1 MIKRF
6 FILSSLCMVLGV
18 SAQKSHTVV
27 QGDNPYNIAKK
38 YGITV
43 DELLKLNPKHK
54 DGKLAIGDVLT
65 VKSEKTAAAAVTKST
80 PVQKA
85 TVSTST
91 SSLGKIVLQ
100 PKQTVY
106 GITKQYRISETDLRK
121 LNPELD
127 SHMKI
132 GDEITLPLAS
142 IKKYGGAQQAVTTAE
157 KHVEAIAEKTNV
169 PATSTPVTTAVEG
182 ESYVIQSKDNY
193 YRITKQF
200 GISQQDLYA
209 LNPGLEEKGLKPG
222 DTIKIKRSNT
232 STNTDIVAETPNPK
246 AKMDSGN
253 EKSTTSSNVAVGD
266 DYVTYTVQ
274 QGDTVFSIVNKFGV
288 SIDEL
293 IALNPDLSHGLK
305 TGMVLKIKKQD
316 AAYIKKNGDALSV
329 ILMLPFG
336 YSTNETQYRG
346 MALDFLTGAKLA
358 IERNAR
364 GGQKLDIKVVDSG
377 NEASFKNSLTQINPE
392 NTDLIIGPFF
402 KSNVIDVLDF
412 TKNQKIPIV
421 APFANSPELY
431 NYSNLIIVETNNQ
444 TYADKIV
451 EEVKGIYSDQKIY
464 IVADAKKENA
474 NYIKAGLEKAVK
486 NPNIIIVNSP
496 ADIQPDQNM
505 MTGQS
510 APVIA
515 ILANDDNAAGDAFA
529 NRIAAVSKE
538 VQGMKAFSMF
548 YSPTFEKKVDE
559 LSQASLVY
567 LMDRKINT
575 DGSFEK
581 EILAAY
587 KSKYC
592 KTPPKYA
599 IVGFDVVNDM
609 LTREN
614 KKGEIFKQMNKV
626 QTQLATKFE
635 FVKSKANGAYVNTGY
650 RVIRLVP

>member
-38 YGITV
+38 YGMTV

-54 DGKLAIGDVLT
+54 DGKLAIGDVLAVKTEKAVAPAAPKT
-65 VKSEKTAAAAVTKST
+65 VVPEKVGTIAG
-80 PVQKA
+80 
-85 TVSTST
+85 TSV
-91 SSLGKIVLQ
+91 GKIILQ
-100 PKQTVY
+100 PKQTIY

-142 IKKYGGAQQAVTTAE
+142 IKKYGGDQPIVTATTATVA
-157 KHVEAIAEKTNV
+157 KPVE
-169 PATSTPVTTAVEG
+169 TAVEKTVTAVSTTPAAEG
-182 ESYVIQSKDNY
+182 EAYVIQAKDNY

-222 DTIKIKRSNT
+222 DTIKIKRSAT
-232 STNTDIVAETPNPK
+232 ESVAETTNSK
-246 AKMDSGN
+246 TKVDSGN
-253 EKSTTSSNVAVGD
+253 ENSSTVSNNVSVDD

-293 IALNPDLSHGLK
+293 IALNPDLSKGLK
-305 TGMVLKIKKQD
+305 SGMVLKIKKQD
-316 AAYIKKNGDALSV
+316 PVYVKKNGEALSV
-329 ILMLPFG
+329 VLMLPFG

-412 TKNQKIPIV
+412 TKNQKIPVV
-421 APFANSPELY
+421 APFANTPELY

-444 TYADKIV
+444 TYADKLV
-451 EEVKGIYSDQKIY
+451 EEVKSVYSDQKIY
-464 IVADAKKENA
+464 VVADAKKENA
-474 NYIKAGLEKAVK
+474 NYIKSGLEKAVK
-486 NPNIIIVNSP
+486 NPNVVIVNSP
-496 ADIQPDQNM
+496 ADIQLDQNM

-515 ILANDDNAAGDAFA
+515 VLANDDMGEAFA
-529 NRIAAVSKE
+529 NKVIALSKE
-538 VQGMKAFSMF
+538 VQGVKAFSMF
-548 YSPTFEKKVDE
+548 YSPVFEKKVDD

-614 KKGEIFKQMNKV
+614 RKGEIFKQMNKV

>member
-6 FILSSLCMVLGV
+6 FILSSLCVVLGM

-27 QGDNPYNIAKK
+27 KGDTPYNIAKK
-38 YGITV
+38 YGLTV
-43 DELLKLNPKHK
+43 EELLKLNPKVK
-54 DGKLAIGDVLT
+54 DGKLALGDVLT
-65 VKSEKTAAAAVTKST
+65 VKNDKAASASSKT
-80 PVQKA
+80 PVASKPANNSQ
-85 TVSTST
+85 
-91 SSLGKIVLQ
+91 LGKIILQ
-100 PKQTVY
+100 PKQTIY

-127 SHMKI
+127 AHMKI
-132 GDEITLPLAS
+132 GDEITLPLES
-142 IKKYGGAQQAVTTAE
+142 IKKYGGDQNITVHTSPVEKPVETVAETHTTKASEDEYIVQQ
-157 KHVEAIAEKTNV
+157 
-169 PATSTPVTTAVEG
+169 
-182 ESYVIQSKDNY
+182 KDNY
-193 YRITKQF
+193 YRISRQFNITKEELF
-200 GISQQDLYA
+200 A

-222 DTIKIKRSNT
+222 ETIKIKKAGAKNSGA
-232 STNTDIVAETPNPK
+232 DIFEENSNPK
-246 AKMDSGN
+246 TKVDSGN
-253 EKSTTSSNVAVGD
+253 ERSTNVTNTVADD

-274 QGDTVFSIVNKFGV
+274 QGDTVFSIVNKFGIT
-288 SIDEL
+288 IDEL
-293 IALNPDLSHGLK
+293 TALNPELSKGLK
-305 TGMVLKIKKQD
+305 TGMVLKIKKLD
-316 AAYIKKNGDALSV
+316 PAYVKKNGDALSV
-329 ILMLPFG
+329 VMMLPFG
-336 YSTNETQYRG
+336 YSTGETQYRT

-364 GGQKLDIKVVDSG
+364 NGQKLDIKIVDSG
-377 NEASFKNSLTQINPE
+377 NEASFRNSLTQINPD

-402 KSNVIDVLDF
+402 KSNVVDVLDF

-431 NYSNLIIVETNNQ
+431 NYSNLIIVETNDQ

-451 EEVKGIYSDQKIY
+451 EEVKSAFSDQKIY
-464 IVADAKKENA
+464 IVADSKKENA
-474 NYIKAGLEKAVK
+474 NYIKAGLEKTLR
-486 NPNIIIVNSP
+486 NPNITIVNSS
-496 ADIQPDQNM
+496 ADIQLDKNM

-515 ILANDDNAAGDAFA
+515 ILASDSDTAGEAFA
-529 NRIAAVSKE
+529 NRVIALSKE
-538 VQGMKAFSMF
+538 VQGVKAFSMH
-548 YSPTFEKKVDE
+548 YAPVFEKKVDD
-559 LSQASLVY
+559 LSQANLVY

-575 DGSFEK
+575 EGSFEK

-587 KSKYC
+587 KNKYC
-592 KTPPKYA
+592 KTPPKFA
-599 IVGFDVVNDM
+599 IVGFDIVNDM

>member
-38 YGITV
+38 YGMTV

-65 VKSEKTAAAAVTKST
+65 IKSD
-80 PVQKA
+80 KA
-85 TVSTST
+85 TAPVAAKAVVAEKVKTTPATSAA
-91 SSLGKIVLQ
+91 LGKIVLQ
-100 PKQTVY
+100 PKQTIY

-142 IKKYGGAQQAVTTAE
+142 IKKYGDSQQVIAAE
-157 KHVEAIAEKTNV
+157 KPAETVVEKPTTVITTNTV
-169 PATSTPVTTAVEG
+169 APVEG
-182 ESYVIQSKDNY
+182 ETYVIQAKDNY

-200 GISQQDLYA
+200 GINQQDLFA

-222 DTIKIKRSNT
+222 ETIKIKK
-232 STNTDIVAETPNPK
+232 STPAAESVVAEPEPVNPK
-246 AKMDSGN
+246 TKVDSGN
-253 EKSTTSSNVAVGD
+253 DRSSSASGNVVAGD

-274 QGDTVFSIVNKFGV
+274 QGDTVFSIVNRFGV
-288 SIDEL
+288 SIDDL
-293 IALNPDLSHGLK
+293 IALNPELSHGLK
-305 TGMVLKIKKQD
+305 SGMVLKIKKQD
-316 AAYIKKNGDALSV
+316 PAYVKKNGDALSV
-329 ILMLPFG
+329 VLMLPFG

-358 IERNAR
+358 IERNAK

-412 TKNQKIPIV
+412 TKNQKIPVV
-421 APFANSPELY
+421 APFANTPELY

-451 EEVKGIYSDQKIY
+451 EEVKAVYSDQKIY
-464 IVADAKKENA
+464 VVADTKKENA
-474 NYIKAGLEKAVK
+474 NYIKAGLEKTLK
-486 NPNIIIVNSP
+486 NPNVVIVTSP
-496 ADIQPDQNM
+496 ADIQLDQNM
-505 MTGQS
+505 MTGQA

-515 ILANDDNAAGDAFA
+515 VLANDDMGDAFA
-529 NRIAAVSKE
+529 NKVIALSKE
-538 VQGMKAFSMF
+538 AQGVKAFSMF
-548 YSPTFEKKVDE
+548 YAPVFEKKVDD

-575 DGSFEK
+575 DGNFEK

-592 KTPPKYA
+592 KIPPKYA

-614 KKGEIFKQMNKV
+614 KKGEIFRQMNKV

>member
-27 QGDNPYNIAKK
+27 KGDTPYNIAKK
-38 YGITV
+38 YGLTV
-43 DELLKLNPKHK
+43 DELLKLNPKVK
-54 DGKLAIGDVLT
+54 DGKLAVGDVLT
-65 VKSEKTAAAAVTKST
+65 VKNDKTSASVPKAAVSTK
-80 PVQKA
+80 PVNNSQ
-85 TVSTST
+85 V
-91 SSLGKIVLQ
+91 GKIVLQ
-100 PKQTVY
+100 PKQTIY
-106 GITKQYRISETDLRK
+106 GITKQYRISESDLRK

-132 GDEITLPLAS
+132 GDEITLPLES
-142 IKKYGGAQQAVTTAE
+142 IKKYGGDQQQTVVASTSVTKPVETAIE
-157 KHVEAIAEKTNV
+157 
-169 PATSTPVTTAVEG
+169 TPVAATVSEG
-182 ESYVIQSKDNY
+182 EYIVQAKDNY
-193 YRITKQF
+193 YRISKQF
-200 GISQQDLYA
+200 DITKEELFA
-209 LNPGLEEKGLKPG
+209 LNPGLEDKGLKPG
-222 DTIKIKRSNT
+222 EKISVKKSNK
-232 STNTDIVAETPNPK
+232 NTVSEAVVNSKE
-246 AKMDSGN
+246 KMDSGN
-253 EKSTTSSNVAVGD
+253 EKSSASTNVVAGD

-274 QGDTVFSIVNKFGV
+274 QGDTVFSIVNKFGIT
-288 SIDEL
+288 IDEL

-305 TGMVLKIKKQD
+305 TGMVLKIKKLD
-316 AAYIKKNGDALSV
+316 PAYVKKSGDALSV
-329 ILMLPFG
+329 VLMLPFG
-336 YSTNETQYRG
+336 YSTNETQYRT

-364 GGQKLDIKVVDSG
+364 NGQKLDIKIVDSG
-377 NEASFKNSLTQINPE
+377 NEASFQNSLTQINPD

-402 KSNVIDVLDF
+402 KSNVVDVLNF

-431 NYSNLIIVETNNQ
+431 NYSNLIIVETSDN

-451 EEVKGIYSDQKIY
+451 EEVKAAYSDQKIY
-464 IVADAKKENA
+464 IVADSKKENA
-474 NYIKAGLEKAVK
+474 GYIKAGLEKIIK
-486 NPNIIIVNSP
+486 NPSVVIVDSP
-496 ADIQPDQNM
+496 ADIKLDQNM

-515 ILANDDNAAGDAFA
+515 ILASDNDAIGEAFA
-529 NRIAAVSKE
+529 NKVIALSKE
-538 VQGMKAFSMF
+538 VQGVKAFSMH
-548 YSPTFEKKVDE
+548 YVPVFEKKVDD
-559 LSQASLVY
+559 LSQANLVY

-575 DGSFEK
+575 EGSFEK
-581 EILAAY
+581 EILADY

-592 KTPPKYA
+592 KTPPRYA

>member
-38 YGITV
+38 YGMTV

-65 VKSEKTAAAAVTKST
+65 IKSDKAATPVVTKTAPAEKVTST
-80 PVQKA
+80 A
-85 TVSTST
+85 ST

-100 PKQTVY
+100 PKQTIY

-142 IKKYGGAQQAVTTAE
+142 IKKYGGEQQAVPAE
-157 KHVEAIAEKTNV
+157 KHAEPAVEKNIT
-169 PATSTPVTTAVEG
+169 TITPTTVTTAVEG
-182 ESYVIQSKDNY
+182 ESYVIQAKDNY

-222 DTIKIKRSNT
+222 ETIKVKTSNT
-232 STNTDIVAETPNPK
+232 NTNTDSVAESVNPK

-253 EKSTTSSNVAVGD
+253 EKSTASSNVAAGD

-316 AAYIKKNGDALSV
+316 AAYSKKNGDALSV

-336 YSTNETQYRG
+336 YSTNETQYRT

-364 GGQKLDIKVVDSG
+364 GGQKLDIKIVDSG
-377 NEASFKNSLTQINPE
+377 NEASFKNSLTQINPD

-412 TKNQKIPIV
+412 TKNQKIPVV
-421 APFANSPELY
+421 APFANTPELY

-464 IVADAKKENA
+464 VVADAKKENA

-515 ILANDDNAAGDAFA
+515 ILANDDNATGDAFA
-529 NRIAAVSKE
+529 NRVIAISKE
-538 VQGMKAFSMF
+538 VQGVKAFSMF

-575 DGSFEK
+575 EGGFEK

>member
-43 DELLKLNPKHK
+43 DELLKLNPKFK
-54 DGKLAIGDVLT
+54 DGKLAIGDILT
-65 VKSEKTAAAAVTKST
+65 IKSDKVTAPVVTKTAVAEKVKTNTNA
-80 PVQKA
+80 
-85 TVSTST
+85 
-91 SSLGKIVLQ
+91 SLGKIVLQ
-100 PKQTVY
+100 PKQTIY

-142 IKKYGGAQQAVTTAE
+142 IKKYGDSQQVIATE
-157 KHVEAIAEKTNV
+157 KPVE
-169 PATSTPVTTAVEG
+169 TPVVKEVTATPPAVAVEG
-182 ESYVIQSKDNY
+182 ETYVIQAKDNY

-200 GISQQDLYA
+200 GVTQQDLFA

-222 DTIKIKRSNT
+222 DSIKIKKSNT
-232 STNTDIVAETPNPK
+232 DTVAEPVNPK
-246 AKMDSGN
+246 TKIDSGN
-253 EKSTTSSNVAVGD
+253 EKSSSSNVVVGD

-288 SIDEL
+288 SIDDL

-305 TGMVLKIKKQD
+305 SGMVLKIKKQD
-316 AAYIKKNGDALSV
+316 PAYVKKNGDALSV
-329 ILMLPFG
+329 VLMLPFG

-364 GGQKLDIKVVDSG
+364 GGQKLDIKIVDSG
-377 NEASFKNSLTQINPE
+377 NEASFKNSLTQINPD

-451 EEVKGIYSDQKIY
+451 EEVKGVYSDQKIY

-474 NYIKAGLEKAVK
+474 NYIKAGLEKSVK
-486 NPNIIIVNSP
+486 NPNVVIVNSP
-496 ADIQPDQNM
+496 AEIQLDQNM

-515 ILANDDNAAGDAFA
+515 VLANDNDSMGEAFA
-529 NRIAAVSKE
+529 NRMIALSKE
-538 VQGMKAFSMF
+538 VQGVKAFSLF
-548 YSPTFEKKVDE
+548 YSPIFEKKVDD

-575 DGSFEK
+575 DGGFEK

-587 KSKYC
+587 KTKYC

>member
-1 MIKRF
+1 
-6 FILSSLCMVLGV
+6 MVLGV
-18 SAQKSHTVV
+18 SAQNSHTVV
-27 QGDNPYNIAKK
+27 KGDNPYNIAKK

-43 DELLKLNPKHK
+43 DELLKLNPKFK
-54 DGKLAIGDVLT
+54 DGKLAIGDVVMVKAEKHT
-65 VKSEKTAAAAVTKST
+65 VPASKPAVVEKAKPGHANAQV
-80 PVQKA
+80 
-85 TVSTST
+85 
-91 SSLGKIVLQ
+91 GKIILQ
-100 PKQTVY
+100 PKQTIY

-127 SHMKI
+127 THMKI
-132 GDEITLPLAS
+132 GDEITLPLDS
-142 IKKYGGAQQAVTTAE
+142 IKKYGGEQQAVSAAVVTKSAE
-157 KHVEAIAEKTNV
+157 THTETSAAVVT
-169 PATSTPVTTAVEG
+169 PAEG
-182 ESYVIQSKDNY
+182 EDYVIQSKDNY

-200 GISQQDLYA
+200 GISQQELFA

-222 DTIKIKRSNT
+222 ETIRIKR
-232 STNTDIVAETPNPK
+232 TNTDATVVSEPVNPK
-246 AKMDSGN
+246 TKIDSGN
-253 EKSTTSSNVAVGD
+253 EKSTTADVTAVAD

-293 IALNPDLSHGLK
+293 IALNPDLSKGLK

-316 AAYIKKNGDALSV
+316 PAYVKKSGDALSV
-329 ILMLPFG
+329 VLMLPFG
-336 YSTNETQYRG
+336 YSTNETQYRS

-364 GGQKLDIKVVDSG
+364 GGQKLDIKIVDSG
-377 NEASFKNSLTQINPE
+377 NEASFKNSMTQINPD

-412 TKNQKIPIV
+412 TKNQKIPVV

-431 NYSNLIIVETNNQ
+431 NYNNLIIVETNDQ

-451 EEVKGIYSDQKIY
+451 EEVKAIYSDQKIY
-464 IVADAKKENA
+464 VVADSKKEIA
-474 NYIKAGLEKAVK
+474 NYIKGGLEKAVK

-496 ADIQPDQNM
+496 SEIQLDKNM

-515 ILANDDNAAGDAFA
+515 ILASDNDAVGEAFA
-529 NRIAAVSKE
+529 NKTIALSKE
-538 VQGMKAFSMF
+538 VQGVKAFSMY
-548 YSPTFEKKVDE
+548 YSPVFEKKVDE

-567 LMDRKINT
+567 LMDRKINA

-592 KTPPKYA
+592 KVPPKYA

>member
-38 YGITV
+38 YGMTV

-65 VKSEKTAAAAVTKST
+65 IKSD
-80 PVQKA
+80 KA
-85 TVSTST
+85 TAPVAAKAVVAEKVKTTPATSAA
-91 SSLGKIVLQ
+91 LGKIVLQ
-100 PKQTVY
+100 PKQTIY

-142 IKKYGGAQQAVTTAE
+142 IKKYGDSQQVIAAE
-157 KHVEAIAEKTNV
+157 KPAETVVEKPTTVITTNTV
-169 PATSTPVTTAVEG
+169 APVEG
-182 ESYVIQSKDNY
+182 ETYVIQAKDNY

-200 GISQQDLYA
+200 GINQQDLFA

-222 DTIKIKRSNT
+222 ETIKIKK
-232 STNTDIVAETPNPK
+232 STPATESVVAEPEPVNPK
-246 AKMDSGN
+246 TKVDSGN
-253 EKSTTSSNVAVGD
+253 DRSSSASGNVVAGD

-274 QGDTVFSIVNKFGV
+274 QGDTVFSIVNRFGV
-288 SIDEL
+288 SIDDL
-293 IALNPDLSHGLK
+293 IALNPELSHGLK
-305 TGMVLKIKKQD
+305 SGMVLKIKKQD
-316 AAYIKKNGDALSV
+316 PAYVKKNGDALSV
-329 ILMLPFG
+329 VLMLPFG

-358 IERNAR
+358 IERNAK

-412 TKNQKIPIV
+412 TKNQKIPVV
-421 APFANSPELY
+421 APFANTSELY

-451 EEVKGIYSDQKIY
+451 EEVKAVYSDQKIY
-464 IVADAKKENA
+464 VVADTKKENA
-474 NYIKAGLEKAVK
+474 NYIKAGLEKTLK
-486 NPNIIIVNSP
+486 NPNVVIVTSP
-496 ADIQPDQNM
+496 ADIQLDQNM
-505 MTGQS
+505 MTGQA

-515 ILANDDNAAGDAFA
+515 VLANDDMGDAFA
-529 NRIAAVSKE
+529 NKVIALSKE
-538 VQGMKAFSMF
+538 AQGVKAFSMF
-548 YSPTFEKKVDE
+548 YAPVFEKKVDD

-575 DGSFEK
+575 DGNFEK

-592 KTPPKYA
+592 KIPPKYA

-614 KKGEIFKQMNKV
+614 KKGEIFRQMNKV

>member
-38 YGITV
+38 YGMTV

-65 VKSEKTAAAAVTKST
+65 IKSD
-80 PVQKA
+80 KA
-85 TVSTST
+85 TAPVAAKAVVAEKVKTTPATSAA
-91 SSLGKIVLQ
+91 LGKIVLQ
-100 PKQTVY
+100 PKQTIY

-142 IKKYGGAQQAVTTAE
+142 IKKYGDSQQVIAAE
-157 KHVEAIAEKTNV
+157 KPAETVVEKPTTVITTNTV
-169 PATSTPVTTAVEG
+169 APVEG
-182 ESYVIQSKDNY
+182 ETYVIQAKDNY

-200 GISQQDLYA
+200 GINQQDLFA

-222 DTIKIKRSNT
+222 ETIKIKK
-232 STNTDIVAETPNPK
+232 STPATESVVAEPEPVNPK
-246 AKMDSGN
+246 TKVDSGN
-253 EKSTTSSNVAVGD
+253 DRSSSASGNVVAGD

-274 QGDTVFSIVNKFGV
+274 QGDTVFSIVNRFGV
-288 SIDEL
+288 SIDDL
-293 IALNPDLSHGLK
+293 IALNPELSHGLK
-305 TGMVLKIKKQD
+305 SGMVLKIKKQD
-316 AAYIKKNGDALSV
+316 PAYVKKNGDALSV
-329 ILMLPFG
+329 VLMLPFG
-336 YSTNETQYRG
+336 YSTNETQYKG

-358 IERNAR
+358 IERNAK

-412 TKNQKIPIV
+412 TKNQKIPVV
-421 APFANSPELY
+421 APFANTPELY

-451 EEVKGIYSDQKIY
+451 EEVKAVYSDQKIY
-464 IVADAKKENA
+464 VVADTKKENA
-474 NYIKAGLEKAVK
+474 NYIKAGLEKTLK
-486 NPNIIIVNSP
+486 NPNVVIVTSP
-496 ADIQPDQNM
+496 ADIQLDQNM
-505 MTGQS
+505 MTGQA

-515 ILANDDNAAGDAFA
+515 VLANDDMGDAFA
-529 NRIAAVSKE
+529 NKVIALSKE
-538 VQGMKAFSMF
+538 AQGVKAFSMF
-548 YSPTFEKKVDE
+548 YAPVFEKKVDD

-575 DGSFEK
+575 DGNFEK

-592 KTPPKYA
+592 KIPPKYA

-614 KKGEIFKQMNKV
+614 KKGEIFRQMNKV

>member
-1 MIKRF
+1 MLKRF
-6 FILSSLCMVLGV
+6 FILSSLCMILGV

-27 QGDNPYNIAKK
+27 KGDTPYNIAKK
-38 YGITV
+38 YGITI
-43 DELLKLNPKHK
+43 DELQKLNPSFKE
-54 DGKLAIGDVLT
+54 GKLAIGDVLT
-65 VKSEKTAAAAVTKST
+65 VKSDKAGTVVPKTAV
-80 PVQKA
+80 VEKA
-85 TVSTST
+85 KPNTNLQ
-91 SSLGKIVLQ
+91 LGKIVLQ
-100 PKQTVY
+100 PKQTIY
-106 GITKQYRISETDLRK
+106 GIAKQYRISETDLRK

-127 SHMKI
+127 SHLKI
-132 GDEITLPLAS
+132 GDEIALPLES
-142 IKKYGGAQQAVTTAE
+142 IKKYGNNQASTVAVSTPKPVETVVDTT
-157 KHVEAIAEKTNV
+157 
-169 PATSTPVTTAVEG
+169 TSTATG
-182 ESYVIQSKDNY
+182 ETYVVQPKDNY
-193 YRITKQF
+193 YRVSKQF
-200 GISQQDLYA
+200 GISQQELFA
-209 LNPGLEEKGLKPG
+209 LNPGLEERGLKPG
-222 DTIKIKRSNT
+222 ESIKIKKS
-232 STNTDIVAETPNPK
+232 NTDIVSEPVNPK
-246 AKMDSGN
+246 TKNDSGS
-253 EKSTTSSNVAVGD
+253 EKSSGSSSNTIVAD

-293 IALNPDLSHGLK
+293 IALNPDLSSGLK

-316 AAYIKKNGDALSV
+316 PAYIKKNGDALSV
-329 ILMLPFG
+329 VLMLPFG
-336 YSTNETQYRG
+336 YSTNETQYRT

-358 IERNAR
+358 IERNAKN
-364 GGQKLDIKVVDSG
+364 GQKLDVKIVDSG
-377 NEASFKNSLTQINPE
+377 NEASFRNSITQINPE

-402 KSNVIDVLDF
+402 KSNVVDVLDF

-431 NYSNLIIVETNNQ
+431 GYSNLIIVETNDQ

-451 EEVKGIYSDQKIY
+451 EEVKAVYSDQKIY
-464 IVADAKKENA
+464 VVAGAKKDNA

-496 ADIQPDQNM
+496 ADIQLDQNM

-515 ILANDDNAAGDAFA
+515 IMANDNDGAGDAFA
-529 NRIAAVSKE
+529 NKVIALSKE
-538 VQGMKAFSMF
+538 VQGVKAFSMY
-548 YSPTFEKKVDE
+548 YSPVFEKKVDE

-567 LMDRKINT
+567 LMDRKINAE
-575 DGSFEK
+575 GNFEK

-587 KSKYC
+587 KTKYC

-599 IVGFDVVNDM
+599 VIGFDIVNDM

>member
-6 FILSSLCMVLGV
+6 FILSSLCMVLSV
-18 SAQKSHTVV
+18 SAQSSHTVV
-27 QGDNPYNIAKK
+27 KGDNPYNIAKK

-43 DELLKLNPKHK
+43 DELLKLNPKYK
-54 DGKLAIGDVLT
+54 DGKLAIGDVVT
-65 VKSEKTAAAAVTKST
+65 VKAEKHTPAPVSKPAVVEKAK
-80 PVQKA
+80 PNYGGVQ
-85 TVSTST
+85 V
-91 SSLGKIVLQ
+91 GKIILQ
-100 PKQTVY
+100 PKQTIY

-121 LNPELD
+121 LNPDLD
-127 SHMKI
+127 NQRKI
-132 GDEITLPLAS
+132 GDEITLPLES
-142 IKKYGGAQQAVTTAE
+142 IKKYGGDQQAVPVVAT
-157 KHVEAIAEKTNV
+157 KPVETHTDTHA
-169 PATSTPVTTAVEG
+169 AVQTEG
-182 ESYVIQSKDNY
+182 EAYVIQSKDNY

-222 DTIKIKRSNT
+222 ETIKVKKSNT
-232 STNTDIVAETPNPK
+232 ETAAEPVNPK
-246 AKMDSGN
+246 TKIDSGN
-253 EKSTTSSNVAVGD
+253 ERSSTTSAATTATAD

-293 IALNPDLSHGLK
+293 IALNPDLSKGLK
-305 TGMVLKIKKQD
+305 SGMVLKIRKQD
-316 AAYIKKNGDALSV
+316 PVYVKKSGDALSV
-329 ILMLPFG
+329 VLMLPFG
-336 YSTNETQYRG
+336 YSTNETQYRA
-346 MALDFLTGAKLA
+346 MAMDFLTGAKLA

-364 GGQKLDIKVVDSG
+364 GGQKLDIKIVDSG
-377 NEASFKNSLTQINPE
+377 NEASFKNSMSQINPE

-412 TKNQKIPIV
+412 TKNQKIPVV

-431 NYSNLIIVETNNQ
+431 NYSNLIIVETNDQ

-451 EEVKGIYSDQKIY
+451 EEVKTVYSDQKIY
-464 IVADAKKENA
+464 VVADSKKEIA
-474 NYIKAGLEKAVK
+474 SYIKGGLEKAVK

-496 ADIQPDQNM
+496 AEIQLDQNM

-515 ILANDDNAAGDAFA
+515 ILASDNDAAGEAFA
-529 NRIAAVSKE
+529 NKMIALSKE
-538 VQGMKAFSMF
+538 VQGVKAFSMY
-548 YSPTFEKKVDE
+548 YSPVFEKKVDE

-575 DGSFEK
+575 DGNFEK

>member
-65 VKSEKTAAAAVTKST
+65 VKSDKAATPVPVVTKT
-80 PVQKA
+80 VPVEKA
-85 TVSTST
+85 PSSA
-91 SSLGKIVLQ
+91 SLGKIVLQ
-100 PKQTVY
+100 PKQTIY

-142 IKKYGGAQQAVTTAE
+142 IKKYGGEQHAVVAE
-157 KHVEAIAEKTNV
+157 KPTEVHTEK
-169 PATSTPVTTAVEG
+169 PVTTTPVAVAEG
-182 ESYVIQSKDNY
+182 SNYVIQAKDNY

-200 GISQQDLYA
+200 GITQQELFT

-222 DTIKIKRSNT
+222 ESIKIKKSNT
-232 STNTDIVAETPNPK
+232 DTTVSSEPVANPK
-246 AKMDSGN
+246 EKMDSGN
-253 EKSTTSSNVAVGD
+253 EQSSTSNVIAGD

-293 IALNPDLSHGLK
+293 IALNPDLSRGLK

-316 AAYIKKNGDALSV
+316 PAYVKKNGDALSV
-329 ILMLPFG
+329 VMMLPFG
-336 YSTNETQYRG
+336 YSTNETQYRA

-364 GGQKLDIKVVDSG
+364 GGQKLDIKIVDSG
-377 NEASFKNSLTQINPE
+377 NEASFKSSLTQINPD

-412 TKNQKIPIV
+412 TKNQKIPVV
-421 APFANSPELY
+421 APFANTPELY
-431 NYSNLIIVETNNQ
+431 NYNNLIIVETNNQ

-451 EEVKGIYSDQKIY
+451 EEVKGIYSNQKIY
-464 IVADAKKENA
+464 VVADAKKENA
-474 NYIKAGLEKAVK
+474 NYIRSGLEKAVK
-486 NPNIIIVNSP
+486 NADVLIVNSP
-496 ADIQPDQNM
+496 TDIQLDQNM

-515 ILANDDNAAGDAFA
+515 ILANDDNSAGEAFA
-529 NRIAAVSKE
+529 NKIATLSKE
-538 VQGMKAFSMF
+538 VQGVKAFSMF
-548 YSPTFEKKVDE
+548 YSPAFEKKVDE

-575 DGSFEK
+575 EGNFEK

-587 KSKYC
+587 KAKYC

-614 KKGEIFKQMNKV
+614 KKGEIFKQINKV

>member
-1 MIKRF
+1 
-6 FILSSLCMVLGV
+6 MVLGV

-27 QGDNPYNIAKK
+27 QGDNPYNIAKR
-38 YGITV
+38 YGMTV

-65 VKSEKTAAAAVTKST
+65 IKSDKAATPVATKTAVAEKAKTTTDTNAA
-80 PVQKA
+80 
-85 TVSTST
+85 
-91 SSLGKIVLQ
+91 LGKIVLQ
-100 PKQTVY
+100 PKQTIY

-142 IKKYGGAQQAVTTAE
+142 IKKYGDSQQV
-157 KHVEAIAEKTNV
+157 VETEQPVATVVEKTV
-169 PATSTPVTTAVEG
+169 TPAPVAPADG
-182 ESYVIQSKDNY
+182 ETYVIQTKDNY
-193 YRITKQF
+193 YRISKQF
-200 GISQQDLYA
+200 GINQQELFA

-222 DTIKIKRSNT
+222 DTIKIKKSNT
-232 STNTDIVAETPNPK
+232 EAVAEPANPK

-253 EKSTTSSNVAVGD
+253 EKSSVTTTADAVAGD

-293 IALNPDLSHGLK
+293 IALNPELSHGLK
-305 TGMVLKIKKQD
+305 AGMVLKIKKQD
-316 AAYIKKNGDALSV
+316 PAYVKKNGDALSV
-329 ILMLPFG
+329 VLMLPFG

-364 GGQKLDIKVVDSG
+364 GGQKLDIKIVDSG

-451 EEVKGIYSDQKIY
+451 EEVKAVYSDQKIY
-464 IVADAKKENA
+464 VVADAKKENA
-474 NYIKAGLEKAVK
+474 NYIKAGLEKVIK
-486 NPNIIIVNSP
+486 NPNIVIVNSP
-496 ADIQPDQNM
+496 ADIQLDQNM

-515 ILANDDNAAGDAFA
+515 VLANDDMGDAFA
-529 NRIAAVSKE
+529 NKIIGLSKE
-538 VQGMKAFSMF
+538 AQGVKAFSMF
-548 YSPTFEKKVDE
+548 YSPVFEKRGDD
-559 LSQASLVY
+559 LHQASLVY

-575 DGSFEK
+575 DGDFEK

-587 KSKYC
+587 KTKYC
-592 KTPPKYA
+592 KIPPKYA

-614 KKGEIFKQMNKV
+614 RKGEIFKQMNKV

>member
-27 QGDNPYNIAKK
+27 KGDTPYNIAKR
-38 YGITV
+38 YGLSV
-43 DELLKLNPKHK
+43 DELLKLNPAVK

-65 VKSEKTAAAAVTKST
+65 VKNDKTATPSKQNVATKSSDNG
-80 PVQKA
+80 K
-85 TVSTST
+85 
-91 SSLGKIVLQ
+91 LGKIVLQ
-100 PKQTVY
+100 PKQTIY

-132 GDEITLPLAS
+132 GDEVTLPLES
-142 IKKYGGAQQAVTTAE
+142 IKKYGESNQQAITTSVKPVETVAE
-157 KHVEAIAEKTNV
+157 
-169 PATSTPVTTAVEG
+169 TPVVTVAEG
-182 ESYVIQSKDNY
+182 EYIIQQKDNY
-193 YRITKQF
+193 YRISKQF
-200 GISQQDLYA
+200 NITKEELFA

-222 DTIKIKRSNT
+222 EKISVRKQ
-232 STNTDIVAETPNPK
+232 DAETGSGADVFEEKTNPK
-246 AKMDSGN
+246 TKVDAGN
-253 EKSTTSSNVAVGD
+253 ERFSANTTAAAD

-274 QGDTVFSIVNKFGV
+274 QGDTVFSIVNKFGI

-293 IALNPDLSHGLK
+293 IALNPELSKGLK
-305 TGMVLKIKKQD
+305 SGMVLKIKKMD
-316 AAYIKKNGDALSV
+316 PAYIKKNGDALSV
-329 ILMLPFG
+329 VVMLPFG
-336 YSTNETQYRG
+336 YSTGETQYRT

-358 IERNAR
+358 IERNAKN
-364 GGQKLDIKVVDSG
+364 GQKLDVKIVDSG
-377 NEASFKNSLTQINPE
+377 NEASFRNSLTQINPD

-402 KSNVIDVLDF
+402 KSNVVDVLDF

-431 NYSNLIIVETNNQ
+431 NYSNLIIVETNDQ

-451 EEVKGIYSDQKIY
+451 EEVKAAYSDQKIY

-474 NYIKAGLEKAVK
+474 NYIKAGLEKILK
-486 NPNIIIVNSP
+486 NPNVTIVNSP
-496 ADIQPDQNM
+496 ADLQLDQNM

-515 ILANDDNAAGDAFA
+515 ILASDNDAVGEAFA
-529 NRIAAVSKE
+529 NKVIALSKE
-538 VQGMKAFSMF
+538 VQGVKAFSMH
-548 YSPTFEKKVDE
+548 YVPAFEKKVDD
-559 LSQASLVY
+559 LALANLVY

-575 DGSFEK
+575 EGNFEK

-592 KTPPKYA
+592 KTPPRYA
-599 IVGFDVVNDM
+599 IIGFDVVNDM

>member
-18 SAQKSHTVV
+18 SAQNSHTVV
-27 QGDNPYNIAKK
+27 KGDNPYNIAKK

-43 DELLKLNPKHK
+43 DELLKLNPKYK
-54 DGKLAIGDVLT
+54 DGKLAIGDVVT
-65 VKSEKTAAAAVTKST
+65 VRAEKHTAPASKPAVAEKVKS
-80 PVQKA
+80 
-85 TVSTST
+85 
-91 SSLGKIVLQ
+91 SSVGQVGKIILQ
-100 PKQTVY
+100 PKQTIY

-132 GDEITLPLAS
+132 GDEIILPLES
-142 IKKYGGAQQAVTTAE
+142 IKKYGGEQQAAPAAVVTKAE
-157 KHVEAIAEKTNV
+157 THTEA
-169 PATSTPVTTAVEG
+169 PAVVATPAEG
-182 ESYVIQSKDNY
+182 EAYVIQSKDNY

-200 GISQQDLYA
+200 GISQQELFA

-222 DTIKIKRSNT
+222 ETIRVKKSNT
-232 STNTDIVAETPNPK
+232 DADVVSEPVNPK
-246 AKMDSGN
+246 TKIDSGS
-253 EKSTTSSNVAVGD
+253 EKTSTSTITSTVD

-293 IALNPDLSHGLK
+293 IALNPELSKGLK

-316 AAYIKKNGDALSV
+316 PAYVKKNGDALSV
-329 ILMLPFG
+329 VLMLPFG
-336 YSTNETQYRG
+336 YSTNETQYRA

-358 IERNAR
+358 IERNAS
-364 GGQKLDIKVVDSG
+364 GGQKLDIKIVDSG
-377 NEASFKNSLTQINPE
+377 NEASFKNSMAQINPE

-412 TKNQKIPIV
+412 TRNQKIPVV

-431 NYSNLIIVETNNQ
+431 NYSNLIIVETNDQ

-451 EEVKGIYSDQKIY
+451 EEVKAVYSDQKIY
-464 IVADAKKENA
+464 VVADTKKEIA
-474 NYIKAGLEKAVK
+474 SYIKGGLEKAVK

-496 ADIQPDQNM
+496 SEIQLDKNM

-515 ILANDDNAAGDAFA
+515 ILASDNDAVGEAFA
-529 NRIAAVSKE
+529 NKTIALSKE
-538 VQGMKAFSMF
+538 VQGVKAFSMY
-548 YSPTFEKKVDE
+548 YSPVFEKKVDE

-567 LMDRKINT
+567 LMDRKINAE
-575 DGSFEK
+575 GSFEK

>member
-27 QGDNPYNIAKK
+27 KGDTPYNIAKK
-38 YGITV
+38 YGLTV
-43 DELLKLNPKHK
+43 DELLKLNPSVK
-54 DGKLAIGDVLT
+54 DGKIAIGEVLT
-65 VKSEKTAAAAVTKST
+65 VKNDKTGSSSKMNVPIK
-80 PVQKA
+80 PA
-85 TVSTST
+85 TGGQ
-91 SSLGKIVLQ
+91 LGKIVLQ
-100 PKQTVY
+100 PKQTIY

-121 LNPELD
+121 LNPDLE

-132 GDEITLPLAS
+132 GDEITLPLES
-142 IKKYGGAQQAVTTAE
+142 IKKYGTGQQTTASASIAKSDEKTVEKPAVT
-157 KHVEAIAEKTNV
+157 V
-169 PATSTPVTTAVEG
+169 SEG
-182 ESYVIQSKDNY
+182 EYTVQQKDNY
-193 YRITKQF
+193 YKIAKQF
-200 GISQQDLYA
+200 NLTREELFA

-222 DTIKIKRSNT
+222 EKILVKKSGNGNA
-232 STNTDIVAETPNPK
+232 SGADVFEETKNSK

-253 EKSTTSSNVAVGD
+253 EISSKNSNTAD

-274 QGDTVFSIVNKFGV
+274 QGDTVFSIVNKFGI

-293 IALNPDLSHGLK
+293 IALNPELSRGLK
-305 TGMVLKIKKQD
+305 AGMVLKIKKLD
-316 AAYIKKNGDALSV
+316 PAYVKKNGDALSV
-329 ILMLPFG
+329 VVMLPFG
-336 YSTNETQYRG
+336 YSTGETQYRT

-358 IERNAR
+358 IERNA
-364 GGQKLDIKVVDSG
+364 GNGQKLDVKIVDSG
-377 NEASFKNSLTQINPE
+377 NEASFRNSLTQINPD

-402 KSNVIDVLDF
+402 KSNVVDVLDF

-431 NYSNLIIVETNNQ
+431 NYSNLIIIETNDQ

-451 EEVKGIYSDQKIY
+451 EEVKAAYSDQKIY
-464 IVADAKKENA
+464 VLADSKKENA
-474 NYIKAGLEKAVK
+474 NYIKAGLEKILK
-486 NPNIIIVNSP
+486 NPNVTIVNS
-496 ADIQPDQNM
+496 ASDIQLDQNM

-515 ILANDDNAAGDAFA
+515 ILASDNDATGEAFA
-529 NRIAAVSKE
+529 NRVIALSKE
-538 VQGMKAFSMF
+538 VQGVKAFSMH
-548 YSPTFEKKVDE
+548 YVPAFEKKVDD
-559 LSQASLVY
+559 LALANLVY

-575 DGSFEK
+575 EGNFEK

-599 IVGFDVVNDM
+599 IIGFDVVNDM

-614 KKGEIFKQMNKV
+614 KKGEIFKQINKV

>member
-6 FILSSLCMVLGV
+6 FILSSLCMILGV

-27 QGDNPYNIAKK
+27 KGDTPYNIAKK
-38 YGITV
+38 YGITL
-43 DELLKLNPKHK
+43 DELQKLNPNFK

-65 VKSEKTAAAAVTKST
+65 VKSDKQGTTATKAAVVEKAKS
-80 PVQKA
+80 
-85 TVSTST
+85 VSGNQ
-91 SSLGKIVLQ
+91 LGKIVLQ

-106 GITKQYRISETDLRK
+106 GITKQYHISEADLRK

-127 SHMKI
+127 SHLKI
-132 GDEITLPLAS
+132 GDEIALPLES
-142 IKKYGGAQQAVTTAE
+142 IKKYGGDQTQTPVVTVPKTIE
-157 KHVEAIAEKTNV
+157 TQVET
-169 PATSTPVTTAVEG
+169 PATSTAEG
-182 ESYVIQSKDNY
+182 DTYVIQPKDNY
-193 YRITKQF
+193 YRVSKQF
-200 GISQQDLYA
+200 GISQQDLFA

-222 DTIKIKRSNT
+222 ETIKIKKSNT
-232 STNTDIVAETPNPK
+232 ETVSEPVNSK
-246 AKMDSGN
+246 TKIDSGT
-253 EKSTTSSNVAVGD
+253 EKTSTPVTGTAD

-288 SIDEL
+288 TIDEL

-316 AAYIKKNGDALSV
+316 PAYIKKNGDALSV
-329 ILMLPFG
+329 VLMLPFG
-336 YSTNETQYRG
+336 YSTNETQYRA

-364 GGQKLDIKVVDSG
+364 NGQKLDIKIVDSG
-377 NEASFKNSLTQINPE
+377 NEASFRNSLTQINPE

-412 TKNQKIPIV
+412 TKNQKIPVV

-431 NYSNLIIVETNNQ
+431 GYSNLIIVETNDQ

-451 EEVKGIYSDQKIY
+451 EEVKAVYSDQKIY
-464 IVADAKKENA
+464 IVTDAKKENA
-474 NYIKAGLEKAVK
+474 NYIKAGLEKLVK

-496 ADIQPDQNM
+496 AEIQLDQNM

-515 ILANDDNAAGDAFA
+515 IMANDNDAAGEAFA
-529 NRIAAVSKE
+529 NKVIALSKE
-538 VQGMKAFSMF
+538 VQGVKAFSMY
-548 YSPTFEKKVDE
+548 YSPVFEKKVDE
-559 LSQASLVY
+559 LSQASMVY

-575 DGSFEK
+575 DGNFEK

-587 KSKYC
+587 KTKYC

-599 IVGFDVVNDM
+599 VVGFDVVNDM

-650 RVIRLVP
+650 RVIRLMP

>member
-18 SAQKSHTVV
+18 SAQNSHTVV
-27 QGDNPYNIAKK
+27 KGDNPYNIAKK

-43 DELLKLNPKHK
+43 DELLKLNPKFK
-54 DGKLAIGDVLT
+54 DGKLAIGDVVMVKAEKHT
-65 VKSEKTAAAAVTKST
+65 VPASKPAVVEKAKPGHANAQV
-80 PVQKA
+80 
-85 TVSTST
+85 
-91 SSLGKIVLQ
+91 GKIILQ
-100 PKQTVY
+100 PKQTIY

-127 SHMKI
+127 THMKI
-132 GDEITLPLAS
+132 GDEITLPLDS
-142 IKKYGGAQQAVTTAE
+142 IKKYGGEQQAVSAAVVTKSAE
-157 KHVEAIAEKTNV
+157 THTETSAAVVT
-169 PATSTPVTTAVEG
+169 PAEG
-182 ESYVIQSKDNY
+182 EDYVIQSKDNY

-200 GISQQDLYA
+200 GISQQELFA

-222 DTIKIKRSNT
+222 ETIRIKR
-232 STNTDIVAETPNPK
+232 TNTDATVVSEPVNPK
-246 AKMDSGN
+246 TKIDSGN
-253 EKSTTSSNVAVGD
+253 EKSTTADVTAVAD

-293 IALNPDLSHGLK
+293 IALNPDLSKGLK

-316 AAYIKKNGDALSV
+316 PAYVKKSGDALSV
-329 ILMLPFG
+329 VLMLPFG
-336 YSTNETQYRG
+336 YSTNETQYRS

-364 GGQKLDIKVVDSG
+364 GGQKLDIKIVDSG
-377 NEASFKNSLTQINPE
+377 NEASFKNSMTQINPD

-412 TKNQKIPIV
+412 TKNQKIPVV

-431 NYSNLIIVETNNQ
+431 NYNNLIIVETNDQ

-451 EEVKGIYSDQKIY
+451 EEVKAIYSDQKIY
-464 IVADAKKENA
+464 VVADSKKEIA
-474 NYIKAGLEKAVK
+474 NYIKGGLEKAVK

-496 ADIQPDQNM
+496 SEIQLDKNM

-515 ILANDDNAAGDAFA
+515 ILASDNDAVGEAFA
-529 NRIAAVSKE
+529 NKTIALSKE
-538 VQGMKAFSMF
+538 VQGVKAFSMY
-548 YSPTFEKKVDE
+548 YSPVFEKKVDE

-567 LMDRKINT
+567 LMDRKINA

-592 KTPPKYA
+592 KVPPKYA

>member
-54 DGKLAIGDVLT
+54 DGKLAIGDILT
-65 VKSEKTAAAAVTKST
+65 IKSDKTTSPVVTKTVVAEKVKTT
-80 PVQKA
+80 PVA
-85 TVSTST
+85 NGA
-91 SSLGKIVLQ
+91 LGKIVLQ
-100 PKQTVY
+100 PKQTIY

-142 IKKYGGAQQAVTTAE
+142 IKKYGDSQQVIAAE
-157 KHVEAIAEKTNV
+157 KPVEIPVEKNV
-169 PATSTPVTTAVEG
+169 TPSTPAAATEG
-182 ESYVIQSKDNY
+182 EAYVIQAKDNY

-200 GISQQDLYA
+200 GISQQDLFA

-222 DTIKIKRSNT
+222 ETIKIKK
-232 STNTDIVAETPNPK
+232 STAADSVVTEPVHPK
-246 AKMDSGN
+246 EKMDSGN
-253 EKSTTSSNVAVGD
+253 EKPAASNTVVAGD

-274 QGDTVFSIVNKFGV
+274 QGDTVFSIVNRFGV
-288 SIDEL
+288 SIDDL

-316 AAYIKKNGDALSV
+316 PVYIKKNGDALSV
-329 ILMLPFG
+329 VLMLPFG

-358 IERNAR
+358 IERNAK

-412 TKNQKIPIV
+412 TKNQKIPVV
-421 APFANSPELY
+421 APFANTPELY

-451 EEVKGIYSDQKIY
+451 EEVKAVYSDQKIY
-464 IVADAKKENA
+464 VVADSKKENA

-486 NPNIIIVNSP
+486 NPNVVIVNSP
-496 ADIQPDQNM
+496 ADIQLDQNM
-505 MTGQS
+505 MTGQA
-510 APVIA
+510 APVVA
-515 ILANDDNAAGDAFA
+515 ILANDDMGEAFA
-529 NRIAAVSKE
+529 NKIVALSKE
-538 VQGMKAFSMF
+538 AQGVKAFSMF
-548 YSPTFEKKVDE
+548 YSPVFEKRVDD

-575 DGSFEK
+575 DGNFEK

-587 KSKYC
+587 KNKYC

>member
-38 YGITV
+38 YGMTV

-65 VKSEKTAAAAVTKST
+65 IKSDKAATPVVTKTAVAEKVKTATNTNAA
-80 PVQKA
+80 
-85 TVSTST
+85 
-91 SSLGKIVLQ
+91 LGKIVLQ
-100 PKQTVY
+100 PKQTIY

-142 IKKYGGAQQAVTTAE
+142 IKKYGDSQQVVATEKPAETTAE
-157 KHVEAIAEKTNV
+157 K
-169 PATSTPVTTAVEG
+169 VTTPAPVAPADDET
-182 ESYVIQSKDNY
+182 YVIQAKDNY
-193 YRITKQF
+193 YRISKQF
-200 GISQQDLYA
+200 GINQQELFA

-222 DTIKIKRSNT
+222 ETIKIKKANA
-232 STNTDIVAETPNPK
+232 DPVAEPANPK

-253 EKSTTSSNVAVGD
+253 EKPSGTTTASVAAGD

-293 IALNPDLSHGLK
+293 IALNPELSQGLK
-305 TGMVLKIKKQD
+305 AGMVLKIKKQD
-316 AAYIKKNGDALSV
+316 PAYVKKNGDALSV
-329 ILMLPFG
+329 VLMLPFG

-364 GGQKLDIKVVDSG
+364 GGQKLDIKIVDSG

-412 TKNQKIPIV
+412 TRNQKIPIV

-451 EEVKGIYSDQKIY
+451 EEVKAVYSDQKIY
-464 IVADAKKENA
+464 VVADAKKENA
-474 NYIKAGLEKAVK
+474 NYIKTGLEKAIK
-486 NPNIIIVNSP
+486 NPNIVIVNSP
-496 ADIQPDQNM
+496 ADIQLDQNM

-515 ILANDDNAAGDAFA
+515 VLANDDMGDAFA
-529 NRIAAVSKE
+529 NKIIGLSKE
-538 VQGMKAFSMF
+538 AQGVKAFSMF
-548 YSPTFEKKVDE
+548 YSPVFEKRVDE

-587 KSKYC
+587 KAKYC

-614 KKGEIFKQMNKV
+614 RKGEIFKQMNKV

>member
-6 FILSSLCMVLGV
+6 FILSSLCMFLGM

-27 QGDNPYNIAKK
+27 KGDNPYNIAKK

-43 DELLKLNPKHK
+43 DELLKLNPKFK
-54 DGKLAIGDVLT
+54 DGKLAIGDILT
-65 VKSEKTAAAAVTKST
+65 VKADKTATAIPSVPKTTVAV
-80 PVQKA
+80 VEKA
-85 TVSTST
+85 KPNAH
-91 SSLGKIVLQ
+91 LGKIILQ
-100 PKQTVY
+100 PKQTIY

-132 GDEITLPLAS
+132 GDEIILPLDS
-142 IKKYGGAQQAVTTAE
+142 VKKYGGEQAQVAITTPAAT
-157 KHVEAIAEKTNV
+157 KPVETVVE
-169 PATSTPVTTAVEG
+169 TPVSTSAGNEL
-182 ESYVIQSKDNY
+182 YVVQAKDNY
-193 YRITKQF
+193 YRIARQFNVTKEELF
-200 GISQQDLYA
+200 A

-222 DTIKIKRSNT
+222 ESIKVKKSNNNT
-232 STNTDIVAETPNPK
+232 SVSEPVANTKTT
-246 AKMDSGN
+246 MDSGN
-253 EKSTTSSNVAVGD
+253 EKPSVSSSNTSTASSD
-266 DYVTYTVQ
+266 EYVTYTVM

-305 TGMVLKIKKQD
+305 TGMILKIKKLD
-316 AAYIKKNGDALSV
+316 PAYIKKSGDALSV
-329 ILMLPFG
+329 VLMLPFG

-346 MALDFLTGAKLA
+346 MAMDFLTGAKVA

-364 GGQKLDIKVVDSG
+364 NGQKLDIKIVDSG
-377 NEASFKNSLTQINPE
+377 NEASFRNSLTQINPN

-431 NYSNLIIVETNNQ
+431 NYSNLIIVETNDQ
-444 TYADKIV
+444 TYADKII
-451 EEVKGIYSDQKIY
+451 EEVKGAYSDQKIY
-464 IVADAKKENA
+464 IVADSKKENA
-474 NYIKAGLEKAVK
+474 NYIKGGLEKALK
-486 NPNIIIVNSP
+486 NPNVTIVNSP
-496 ADIQPDQNM
+496 ADIQVDQNM

-510 APVIA
+510 APVIT
-515 ILANDDNAAGDAFA
+515 ILANDNDALGDAFA
-529 NRIAAVSKE
+529 NKVIALSKE
-538 VQGMKAFSMF
+538 VQGVKAFSMY
-548 YSPTFEKKVDE
+548 YSPIFEKKVDE
-559 LSQASLVY
+559 LSQANLVY
-567 LMDRKINT
+567 LMDRKINA
-575 DGSFEK
+575 DGGFEK

-587 KSKYC
+587 KNKYC